1 MERDSEPPATKILL
15 PLLASL
21 LVAVLLVT
29 GACGASAARD
39 ERRAQAT
46 PTTTAERTGRPPTGG
61 ADTSSPNRKPD
72 LTGTITEVERG
83 KPGAGS
89 AGRIL
94 VEEDPNVEFSA
105 GPNTEGWEKLFF
117 EITDKTRIFVRRGGD
132 GGEVVAATAA
142 DLAKGQMVDAWHGN
156 HDVAESYPGQTVANR
171 VVIHGSP
178 PARSAV
184 YFPVQSSE
192 SADAM
197 TALIRGELTLDGEGC
212 LRIEEPAQDLGSVP
226 VWPAGFEAVTSG
238 DETRVL
244 DEEERVVGRVGEWI
258 TVGGGGIAV
267 GTLEDN
273 DLVKEPVLRGLLARC
288 PGDYWLAAPY

>member
-1 MERDSEPPATKILL
+1 MACVRATHLISSSSRRLCAPSARGCSVGSENGWVPAATISTPAPRAISATRRRRAGSSRARSETVSKTGETISTHDRESSEVTRAAPSPASTTAPTAGARGRGAGAPHWEPSSTPAGDSDPPATKILL

-46 PTTTAERTGRPPTGG
+46 PTTTAESTGRPPTGG

-105 GPNTEGWEKLFF
+105 GPNTEAWEKLFF
-117 EITDKTRIFVRRGGD
+117 EITDKTRIFVRRGGN

-156 HDVAESYPGQTVANR
+156 HDVAES
-171 VVIHGSP
+171 
-178 PARSAV
+178 
-184 YFPVQSSE
+184 
-192 SADAM
+192 
-197 TALIRGELTLDGEGC
+197 
-212 LRIEEPAQDLGSVP
+212 
-226 VWPAGFEAVTSG
+226 
-238 DETRVL
+238 
-244 DEEERVVGRVGEWI
+244 
-258 TVGGGGIAV
+258 
-267 GTLEDN
+267 
-273 DLVKEPVLRGLLARC
+273 
-288 PGDYWLAAPY
+288 